1 MNEIKDDINKWQ
13 DIPLSWI
20 GRVNDYTMQGNL
32 HIQWNSYLFTNDTLH
47 KVRKKFKFVQ
57 KCIRPWI
64 AKAIYKRKNGTGRI
78 RFLDFN
84 LYDKASVI
92 KTMVLVQKQ
101 NYRSMEQN
109 RKTGNKSK
117 QLWSINLQWRQEHTV
132 EERQPFQ

>member
-57 KCIRPWI
+57 KCIRP
-64 AKAIYKRKNGTGRI
+64 
-78 RFLDFN
+78 
-84 LYDKASVI
+84 
-92 KTMVLVQKQ
+92 
-101 NYRSMEQN
+101 
-109 RKTGNKSK
+109 
-117 QLWSINLQWRQEHTV
+117 
-132 EERQPFQ
+132 